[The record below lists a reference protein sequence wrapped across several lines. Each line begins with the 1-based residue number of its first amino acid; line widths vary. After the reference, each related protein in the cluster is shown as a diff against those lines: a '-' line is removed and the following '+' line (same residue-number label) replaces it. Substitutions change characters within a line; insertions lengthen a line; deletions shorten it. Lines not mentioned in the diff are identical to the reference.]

1 MKPIGNDWNEW
12 KREDEVEIAEEVHW
26 VELNTAENSNFK
38 FAPPLA
44 QKRFRLDKDIFLR
57 LKKSNSRLRP

>member
-12 KREDEVEIAEEVHW
+12 KREDEVEIVEVHW

-38 FAPPLA
+38 FAP
-44 QKRFRLDKDIFLR
+44 
-57 LKKSNSRLRP
+57 SNCSKTFQARQGHLFEAEEI